1 MEDIY
6 DRSEWPSPEANP
18 LVQLVMR
25 GDEWYSNKEINSAL
39 DVGREGSKAGAPMAN
54 LKQVIRVIGETE
66 TVIESRSFG
75 AIQSSRAAFKDGGT
89 ARYYSRKALVLLA
102 MRANTINA
110 AAFRD
115 WLAGEF
121 AAAIA
126 QHGERADG

>member
-6 DRSEWPSPEANP
+6 DRSKWPSPEANP

-25 GDEWYSNKEINSAL
+25 GDEWYSNKEVNAAF
-39 DVGREGSKAGAPMAN
+39 DVGRQGSKAGSPMSN
-54 LKQVIRVIGETE
+54 FKQVIRVIGPSATLLD
-66 TVIESRSFG
+66 SRSRG
-75 AIQSSRAAFKDGGT
+75 LKRLDGSAAQHGGS

-115 WLAGEF
+115 WLAGGF
-121 AAAIA
+121 ADAIVE
-126 QHGERADG
+126 HGEKADG

>member
-1 MEDIY
+1 MIDIY
-6 DRSEWPSPEANP
+6 DRSKWPPPEANP

-25 GDEWYSNKEINSAL
+25 GDEWYSNKEVNAAL
-39 DVGREGSKAGAPMAN
+39 DAEREGSKAGLPMAN

-75 AIQSSRAAFKDGGT
+75 VIQSSKAAFKSGGS

-115 WLAGEF
+115 WLAGGF
-121 AAAIA
+121 AHAIIE
-126 QHGERADG
+126 HGEKADG

>member
-6 DRSEWPSPEANP
+6 DRSKWPPPEANP
-18 LVQLVMR
+18 VVQMVMR
-25 GDEWYSNKEINSAL
+25 GDDWYSNKEVNAAF
-39 DVGREGSKAGAPMAN
+39 DVGRKGSKAGSPMSN
-54 LKQVIRVIGETE
+54 LKQVIRVIGEAE

-75 AIQSSRAAFKDGGT
+75 AIQSSRAAFKDGGS

-115 WLAGEF
+115 WLAGGF
-121 AAAIA
+121 ADAIVE
-126 QHGERADG
+126 HGEKVHG